1 MSSLEQE
8 PPQQEDARRAH
19 QSLRAT
25 QDQDASGVFNVFSGI
40 VMSRADGLTRTT
52 LRIRIGERTV
62 LRVRW
67 LGRSAAHDTHG
78 THSAIDVGQPVRVVI
93 PEEAV
98 RLEVGGFRRG
108 KQRWNRWIGQVV
120 LVYHSNH
127 DPVTTVMIHHNDMT
141 LRSRGPVIG
150 ARDQLLT
157 WDAVNVVVDPQQVR
171 LIPLRSSSSASRNS
185 GPAPD
190 SDPPLALLWLRAT
203 VRSLRSTPTARHI
216 ALNVGGAKVA
226 VLIETTGR
234 SVPFWNAGVS
244 VEISIGHGEA
254 WIRRDA
260 GSGALPC
267 CVLDS
272 SEFEDP

>member
-8 PPQQEDARRAH
+8 PPQQEDARRVQRPSRTAAH
-19 QSLRAT
+19 QE
-25 QDQDASGVFNVFSGI
+25 ASGAFNVFSGI

-67 LGRSAAHDTHG
+67 LGRSAAQATHA

-127 DPVTTVMIHHNDMT
+127 DQVTTVKIHHNDMT

-150 ARDQLLT
+150 VRDPLMT

-190 SDPPLALLWLRAT
+190 SDPPLASVWLRAT
-203 VRSLRSTPTARHI
+203 VQSLRSTPTARHI
-216 ALNVGGAKVA
+216 ALNVGGANVA
-226 VLIETTGR
+226 VLVEATGG

>member
-8 PPQQEDARRAH
+8 PPQQEDARRVQRPSRTAAH
-19 QSLRAT
+19 QE
-25 QDQDASGVFNVFSGI
+25 ASGAFNVFSGI

-67 LGRSAAHDTHG
+67 LGRSAAHDRHAT
-78 THSAIDVGQPVRVVI
+78 IDVGQPVRVVI

-127 DPVTTVMIHHNDMT
+127 DQVTTVKIHHNDMT

-150 ARDQLLT
+150 VRDPLMT

-190 SDPPLALLWLRAT
+190 SDPPLASVWLRAT
-203 VRSLRSTPTARHI
+203 VQSLRSTPTARHI
-216 ALNVGGAKVA
+216 ALNVGGANVA
-226 VLIETTGR
+226 VLVETTGG

>member
-8 PPQQEDARRAH
+8 PPQQEDARRVLRPSRTAQH
-19 QSLRAT
+19 QEALGA
-25 QDQDASGVFNVFSGI
+25 FNVFSGI
-40 VMSRADGLTRTT
+40 VMSRTDGLTRTT

-67 LGRSAAHDTHG
+67 LGRSAAHDT
-78 THSAIDVGQPVRVVI
+78 TIDVGQPVRVVI

-98 RLEVGGFRRG
+98 QLEVGGFRRG

-127 DPVTTVMIHHNDMT
+127 DLVTTVEIHHNDMT

-150 ARDQLLT
+150 ARDQLMT

-171 LIPLRSSSSASRNS
+171 LIPLQPSSGGSRDFDLSSHSA
-185 GPAPD
+185 
-190 SDPPLALLWLRAT
+190 PPLASLWLRAT
-203 VRSLRSTPTARHI
+203 VRSLRSTQTARHI

-260 GSGALPC
+260 DSGALPC
-267 CVLDS
+267 CVLHS